1 MSQIKREIAY
11 KSTVGEIING
21 DFVVRDGWEPN
32 FVRDSVHNR
41 DLSRVNIIGTIIEAG
56 GLFRLDDGT
65 GNVILR
71 RFEKPMPD
79 LTVGDLVL
87 VVGRPREYN
96 EERYLMIE
104 CLQRLENHAW
114 LLVRRKELASRDKE
128 SEAVVS
134 SEKVVEEPTKK
145 NSLSI
150 VEIIEQ
156 LDEGNGV
163 TIERVLQQAGKD
175 IDEGHIRRLVEDGE
189 IFEIRPGIVKML

>member
-21 DFVVRDGWEPN
+21 DFVVRQGWEPN
-32 FVRDSVHNR
+32 FVRDSIHNR

-96 EERYLMIE
+96 DERYLMIE

-114 LLVRRKELASRDKE
+114 LQVRRKELELRVKQEAS
-128 SEAVVS
+128 
-134 SEKVVEEPTKK
+134 VVESPTKK
-145 NSLSI
+145 EETKKEVLSI

-163 TIERVLQQAGKD
+163 SIERVLQQAGKD
-175 IDEGHIRRLVEDGE
+175 YSEEHVRRLVEDGE
-189 IFEIRPGIVKML
+189 IFEIRPGIVKLL

>member
-1 MSQIKREIAY
+1 M
-11 KSTVGEIING
+11 
-21 DFVVRDGWEPN
+21 
-32 FVRDSVHNR
+32 
-41 DLSRVNIIGTIIEAG
+41 SRVNIIGTIIEAG

-71 RFEKPMPD
+71 RFEKPVPD

-96 EERYLMIE
+96 DERYLMIE

-114 LLVRRKELASRDKE
+114 LQVRRKELELRVKQEAS
-128 SEAVVS
+128 
-134 SEKVVEEPTKK
+134 VVESPTKK
-145 NSLSI
+145 EETKKEVLSI

-163 TIERVLQQAGKD
+163 SIERVLQQAGKD
-175 IDEGHIRRLVEDGE
+175 YSEEHVRRLVEDGE
-189 IFEIRPGIVKML
+189 IFEIRPGIVKLL

>member
-21 DFVVRDGWEPN
+21 DFVVRQGWEPN
-32 FVRDSVHNR
+32 FVRDSIHNR

-71 RFEKPMPD
+71 RFEKPVPD

-96 EERYLMIE
+96 DERYLMIE

-114 LLVRRKELASRDKE
+114 LQVRRKELELRVKQEAS
-128 SEAVVS
+128 
-134 SEKVVEEPTKK
+134 VVESPTKK
-145 NSLSI
+145 EETKKEVLSI

-163 TIERVLQQAGKD
+163 SIERVLQQAGKD
-175 IDEGHIRRLVEDGE
+175 YSEEHVRRLVEDGE
-189 IFEIRPGIVKML
+189 IFEIRPGIVKLL